1 MFRIGIIGA
10 GWIAEKMA
18 EAIAPFQDMCI
29 YAIASRSIDKARSFA
44 ARWKVEKAYG
54 SYEELVSDPAVDLV
68 YIATPHSHH
77 YEHAMLAVNHGKPV
91 LVEKAFTAN
100 ARQAEDLINAAKAKG
115 VFITEAIWTR
125 YMPLSH
131 KIKEIMDSG
140 IIGEPRVL
148 TATLCYMME
157 DKERIVRADLCG
169 GALLDLGVY
178 TLNFARMYFGTDIV
192 KTVTNCH
199 LGPTGM
205 DMHESISL
213 SFADGRMANLQAGA
227 LCLNDRQ
234 GIISGTEGYIR
245 VDNINCPEVV
255 EVYRNYELVQ
265 RFTKD
270 ENMINGSYKSL
281 RQFNYEYH
289 RLGLDKMS
297 TKQEEAKTAI
307 TNSLNLVKT
316 IYNEKPNLYYLQI
329 LNDTKRNEWKSIYSE
344 GTQQEKTRAVN
355 ILREID
361 PAHASEYEDLL
372 SGK

>member
-10 GWIAEKMA
+10 GWIARKMCR
-18 EAIAPFQDMCI
+18 AIAPFTDMEI
-29 YAIASRSIDKARSFA
+29 YAIASRTLEKAEAFA
-44 ARWKVEKAYG
+44 AEHNIRKAYG
-54 SYEELVSDPAVDLV
+54 SYDEMVCDPAVDLV

-77 YEHAMLAVNHGKPV
+77 YDHAMLALEHGKPV

-100 ARQAEDLINAAKAKG
+100 VRQAEKLIETARSKG

-131 KIKEIMDSG
+131 KIKEIMESG
-140 IIGEPRVL
+140 IIGEPRIL

-157 DKERIVRADLCG
+157 NKERIIRGDLCG

-199 LGPTGM
+199 LGPSGM

-213 SFADGRMANLQAGA
+213 SFADGKMANLQSGA

-265 RFTKD
+265 RYTKD
-270 ENMINGSYKSL
+270 DDMVNG
-281 RQFNYEYH
+281 YEYQVIECRRCIEEKLLESPMMPH
-289 RLGLDKMS
+289 EETISIMKQMDDLRKEWGVRYPYDDQGL
-297 TKQEEAKTAI
+297 E
-307 TNSLNLVKT
+307 
-316 IYNEKPNLYYLQI
+316 
-329 LNDTKRNEWKSIYSE
+329 
-344 GTQQEKTRAVN
+344 
-355 ILREID
+355 
-361 PAHASEYEDLL
+361 
-372 SGK
+372 